1 MGVLK
6 LVYLD
11 VDLDMVIRSNIIK
24 NEYRKICNS
33 NYVGIYVLKFIVVI
47 YCLERDFDKGFLNEF

>member
-11 VDLDMVIRSNIIK
+11 DDLDMVIKSNVIK
-24 NEYRKICNS
+24 NEYSNIGNS
-33 NYVGIYVLKFIVVI
+33 SYVGIYVLKFIVVI
-47 YCLERDFDKGFLNEF
+47 YCLERDLDKGFLKEF

>member
-11 VDLDMVIRSNIIK
+11 DDLDMVIKSNVIK
-24 NEYRKICNS
+24 NEYS
-33 NYVGIYVLKFIVVI
+33 NIGSSSYVGIYVLKFIVVI
-47 YCLERDFDKGFLNEF
+47 YCLERDLDKGFLKEF

>member
-11 VDLDMVIRSNIIK
+11 DDLDMVIKSNVIK
-24 NEYRKICNS
+24 NEYSNIGNS
-33 NYVGIYVLKFIVVI
+33 SYVGIFVLKFIVVI
-47 YCLERDFDKGFLNEF
+47 YCLERDLDKEFLKEF

>member
-11 VDLDMVIRSNIIK
+11 DDLDMVIKSNVIK
-24 NEYRKICNS
+24 NEYSNIGNS
-33 NYVGIYVLKFIVVI
+33 SYVGIYVLKFIVVI
-47 YCLERDFDKGFLNEF
+47 YCLERDLDKVFLKEF